1 MKQAIAVTW
10 INLQSIPRRL
20 GATLVMVVGIAGVV
34 GVLSAMLTLTQ
45 GLAGTLMNS
54 SSPLRAVML
63 SEGAHFIGVSS
74 LSPEHIQ
81 VTETAPGVARLAD
94 EKPAVARDVRVSVTL
109 VGKEDGIRKGVVIR
123 GLSPSFFEMRT
134 DVQLTG
140 GRMFR
145 LGLNEAI
152 IGEQAQRQFA
162 GTDIGDTI
170 DVTGHPLQIVGTFTS
185 GGDWYESGFMMDA
198 QTLNAARKTT
208 SVHSLIIWLESEAA
222 FTELN
227 DHVMAHPTLKFQALR
242 EPDYYQRL
250 DDAWSTMRRLLMI
263 VGSIMAVGGLFCAFN
278 VMYSAVS
285 AREVEI
291 ATYKAL
297 GFGASGIL
305 VSVVVE
311 SVVVGG
317 LGALLG
323 TGVTWLLFQG
333 NTVTTGG
340 WDASVVHTM
349 DVSLWVL
356 VQGLVAAVG
365 IAVLGAIIPAWRA
378 VRLPVTEA
386 LRH

>member
-1 MKQAIAVTW
+1 
-10 INLQSIPRRL
+10 
-20 GATLVMVVGIAGVV
+20 
-34 GVLSAMLTLTQ
+34 
-45 GLAGTLMNS
+45 
-54 SSPLRAVML
+54 
-63 SEGAHFIGVSS
+63 
-74 LSPEHIQ
+74 
-81 VTETAPGVARLAD
+81 
-94 EKPAVARDVRVSVTL
+94 
-109 VGKEDGIRKGVVIR
+109 
-123 GLSPSFFEMRT
+123 
-134 DVQLTG
+134 
-140 GRMFR
+140 
-145 LGLNEAI
+145 
-152 IGEQAQRQFA
+152 
-162 GTDIGDTI
+162 
-170 DVTGHPLQIVGTFTS
+170 
-185 GGDWYESGFMMDA
+185 
-198 QTLNAARKTT
+198 
-208 SVHSLIIWLESEAA
+208 
-222 FTELN
+222 
-227 DHVMAHPTLKFQALR
+227 MAHPTLKFQALR

-340 WDASVVHTM
+340 WGASVVHTM